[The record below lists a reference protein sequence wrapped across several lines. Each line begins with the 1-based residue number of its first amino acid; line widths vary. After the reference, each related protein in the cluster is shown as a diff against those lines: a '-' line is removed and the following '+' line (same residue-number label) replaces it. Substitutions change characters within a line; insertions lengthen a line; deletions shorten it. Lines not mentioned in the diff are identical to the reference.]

1 MRVRCIA
8 RYLLRAPVSLERLWH
23 NPEAGTVTI
32 RPLAGEG
39 DTPGIP
45 LLCPECGHGMQIISF
60 ITDPPVVDKILRH
73 LKCRPEEA
81 FLPAGTCVQRL
92 WSGDIS

>member
-1 MRVRCIA
+1 MI
-8 RYLLRAPVSLERLWH
+8 
-23 NPEAGTVTI
+23 VTI

-60 ITDPPVVDKILRH
+60 ITDPPVVDNILRH
-73 LKCRPEEA
+73 LKWRPGEA
-81 FLPAGTCVQRL
+81 FLPNGRSPPAELKVAESLLPAQSPR
-92 WSGDIS
+92 SA